1 MRISGFNPNMSI
13 EAFRDIATNIDTTP
27 EQFEEAVNKALSEN
41 SAATLSEGLS
51 ETVAEKIHELAKARD
66 KNIFSFVKTLN
77 SLGDTKD
84 ELRETAAIYAV
95 KKQARKEAQE
105 AYYRIVNPDDH
116 EKKVEEMGE
125 KALKAFRNFTRAIEC
140 MRTPMDVLGSASEVV
155 YMWGQPGKQEEILEQ
170 LKSVLREVFLFNQ
183 SEEELYLRLEEYLE
197 KFPDG
202 KELLKTH
209 AETLKALVK
218 EAKIEAE
225 KTTKQYAIEKEQREI
240 ENVSVLLARL
250 DSYQR
255 AGKELL
261 EDADYI
267 KMKDEKKR
275 VYKHLEQLASFCK
288 LEELTSHKKI
298 TQESLSLLLHA
309 KMG

>member
-170 LKSVLREVFLFNQ
+170 LKSVLREVFLFDQ

-309 KMG
+309 KVG

>member
-13 EAFRDIATNIDTTP
+13 EAFRDIAKNIDTTP
-27 EQFEEAVNKALSEN
+27 EQLEGAINKALSEN

-66 KNIFSFVKTLN
+66 KNIFSFIKALN

-84 ELRETAAIYAV
+84 ELRETVAIYAV

-105 AYYRIVNPDDH
+105 AYYKITNPEDH
-116 EKKVEEMGE
+116 EKKVEEIGE
-125 KALKAFRNFTRAIEC
+125 KALKAFKAFTKAIEC
-140 MRTPMDVLGSASEVV
+140 MRTPRDVLGSASEVV
-155 YMWGQPGKQEEILEQ
+155 YMWGRPGKQEELLEQ
-170 LKSVLREVFLFNQ
+170 LKSALKEVFLFNQ

-197 KFPDG
+197 RFPDG

-209 AETLKALVK
+209 TERLKALVE

-225 KTTKQYAIEKEQREI
+225 KTTKQYALEKEQREI
-240 ENVSVLLARL
+240 ENVSMLLTRL

-261 EDADYI
+261 EEADYI
-267 KMKDEKKR
+267 KMKDEKRR

-298 TQESLSLLLHA
+298 TQESLNLLLHA
-309 KMG
+309 KVG